1 MNPSTLIGI
10 DIGGTFTDA
19 VAVRAGTVVAMAKVP
34 TVPENLASSLCEA
47 LDGVLGSVPT
57 DEIAR
62 ISLSTTLIT
71 NLLAQGRVPK
81 VAILLIPGPGRDPA
95 SYQLGAPFWA
105 VKGAIDFR
113 GREIVPLDR
122 EEVCSALREI
132 QAQGYIHLAVAGKF
146 SPRNPSHEDRV
157 LNWAREIDSQ
167 WKLCAGHIV
176 SGQLNLPRRAAA
188 AALTVAVSEPYSAFF
203 DQLQGAFATRGLDC
217 PIVILKADGGT
228 LPLEAARRAPIQ
240 SLFSGPVASTMGVLA
255 QRPEGSTS
263 VVIDVGGTTTDLALI
278 LDGGPLFSSHG
289 GTLDGVYLPTR
300 AFAVRSLP
308 VGGDSTVTVRSGDGQ
323 VVLHTLRAGV
333 AACLGGPAPTLTD
346 ALRLLGRA
354 TVGDEALARTALAEV
369 GRASGLDAAG
379 VASQVV
385 EQAIERIE
393 AGIAEMFTRWQR
405 ERVYRIWQLKQRG
418 ERHPDVVV
426 GVGAAAESMVPAIAE
441 RLSARVL
448 IPPYAPV
455 ANALGAAL
463 ARTTYTTSLH
473 IDTERGRF
481 EVAEEGITVDLPGG
495 DYTLGEAQRIAR
507 EWAERR
513 GKALGIA
520 DPLADCEV
528 VLAEQ
533 FNVVDGWHTVGRIFD
548 VRLERRCGLVAEW
561 GHTHP
566 QMETARG

>member
-1 MNPSTLIGI
+1 
-10 DIGGTFTDA
+10 
-19 VAVRAGTVVAMAKVP
+19 
-34 TVPENLASSLCEA
+34 
-47 LDGVLGSVPT
+47 
-57 DEIAR
+57 
-62 ISLSTTLIT
+62 
-71 NLLAQGRVPK
+71 
-81 VAILLIPGPGRDPA
+81 
-95 SYQLGAPFWA
+95 
-105 VKGAIDFR
+105 
-113 GREIVPLDR
+113 
-122 EEVCSALREI
+122 
-132 QAQGYIHLAVAGKF
+132 
-146 SPRNPSHEDRV
+146 
-157 LNWAREIDSQ
+157 
-167 WKLCAGHIV
+167 
-176 SGQLNLPRRAAA
+176 
-188 AALTVAVSEPYSAFF
+188 
-203 DQLQGAFATRGLDC
+203 
-217 PIVILKADGGT
+217 
-228 LPLEAARRAPIQ
+228 
-240 SLFSGPVASTMGVLA
+240 
-255 QRPEGSTS
+255 
-263 VVIDVGGTTTDLALI
+263 
-278 LDGGPLFSSHG
+278 
-289 GTLDGVYLPTR
+289 
-300 AFAVRSLP
+300 
-308 VGGDSTVTVRSGDGQ
+308 
-323 VVLHTLRAGV
+323 
-333 AACLGGPAPTLTD
+333 
-346 ALRLLGRA
+346 
-354 TVGDEALARTALAEV
+354 
-369 GRASGLDAAG
+369 
-379 VASQVV
+379 
-385 EQAIERIE
+385 
-393 AGIAEMFTRWQR
+393 MFTRWQR